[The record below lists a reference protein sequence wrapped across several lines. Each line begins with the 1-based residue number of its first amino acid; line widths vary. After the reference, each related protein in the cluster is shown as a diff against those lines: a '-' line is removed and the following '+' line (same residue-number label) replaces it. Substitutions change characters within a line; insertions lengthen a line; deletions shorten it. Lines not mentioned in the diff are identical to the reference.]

1 MKTESADQEL
11 HPIKVVAR
19 RTGLTQDVLRAWE
32 RRYEAI
38 TPCRSKGDRRMYS
51 SADIERLT
59 LLRRLTELGRGIGQI
74 ARLPIG
80 DLRRLLQ
87 EDESNS
93 LPPRSTAGAGAA
105 NGSATAWRQRA
116 GAAPATKSAHQPA
129 GPSERELLDAC
140 LDAVMALDAHRL
152 HACLE
157 RAYLSIGRIAVL
169 DRILL
174 PLLREIGDRWR
185 NGSLRVMHEHFASS
199 VVRTLMESFSIGAD
213 PVAGAPLL
221 LAATPAGQI
230 HELGALFTVASA
242 AADGWRTLYLG
253 SSLAAEE
260 IAAAARQSGAQVV
273 ALSLIYPSDDA
284 RVGREMTRL
293 RGLLP
298 DDVTILVGGAAA
310 PAYRDALE
318 AIGAICPADLSE
330 LRAALARLRAAPR

>member
-1 MKTESADQEL
+1 MSADQRL

-38 TPCRSKGDRRMYS
+38 TPARSKGDRRMYS

-59 LLRRLTELGRGIGQI
+59 LLRCLTELGRGIGQI
-74 ARLPIG
+74 ARLPLE

-87 EDESNS
+87 EDESHS
-93 LPPRSTAGAGAA
+93 LPPRSTAGAVAA
-105 NGSATAWRQRA
+105 NGSTTAWRQRA
-116 GAAPATKSAHQPA
+116 GELPSRKGAARPA
-129 GPSERELLDAC
+129 GPSEQELLEAC
-140 LDAVMALDAHRL
+140 LDAVLALDAPRL

-157 RAYLSIGRIAVL
+157 RAYLSMGRIAVL

-174 PLLREIGDRWR
+174 PLLRDIGDRWR
-185 NGSLRVMHEHFASS
+185 NGSMRVMHEHFAAA

-213 PVAGAPLL
+213 AVAGAPLM

-230 HELGALFTVASA
+230 HELGALFTVATA

-260 IAAAARQSGAQVV
+260 IAAAARPSGAQVV
-273 ALSLIYPSDDA
+273 ALSLIYPPDDA

-293 RGLLP
+293 RSLLP
-298 DDVTILVGGAAA
+298 DNVTILVGGAAA
-310 PAYRDALE
+310 TAYRDALE
-318 AIGAICPADLSE
+318 AIGAICPGDLSE
-330 LRAALARLRAAPR
+330 LRAALSQLRAAPR